1 MPIRKNPLL
10 KLTKRFRKDEDGV
23 AAIEFAIIA
32 PIMITMY
39 FGLSE
44 MATAIAVDRRISHGA
59 NVAADL
65 LTQQAQMSPID
76 IEETLAASV
85 RVMGVANVGDI
96 TMQIQS
102 YVLDSNDQMVSE
114 GLINFNTGASN
125 LPAFDASTLSAR
137 VLSQTSGVV
146 VTRVA
151 YTYSPLQLRYFDS
164 DITLSETFLLKP
176 RRSNAVVFAEAQ
188 GKVATCTGTSFGD
201 VTCS

>member
-102 YVLDSNDQMVSE
+102 YVLDSNDQMVRE

-151 YTYSPLQLRYFDS
+151 YTYSPLQLRYFNS

-176 RRSNAVVFAEAQ
+176 RRSNAVVFAEDQ
-188 GKVATCTGTSFGD
+188 GKISTCTGTSFGD

>member
-1 MPIRKNPLL
+1 MPIRINPFL
-10 KLTKRFRKDEDGV
+10 KLTKRFRKDDDGV

-65 LTQQAQMSPID
+65 LTQQAEMAPLD

-85 RVMGVANVGDI
+85 RVMGVSNVSDI

-102 YVLDSNDQMVSE
+102 YVLDRNDQMVSE

-125 LPAFDASTLSAR
+125 LPAFDASTLSTR

-151 YTYSPLQLRYFDS
+151 YTYSPLKLRYFNS

-176 RRSNAVVFAEAQ
+176 RRSNAVVFAEDL
-188 GKVATCTGTSFGD
+188 GKIVTCTGTSFGD